1 MSQSITAD
9 SIAPQREALNRHP
22 VYAAITD
29 LDALRCFMEHHVFSV
44 WDFMSLVK
52 SLQSVVAPPG
62 CPWLPARNT
71 ALRRFINELVLEEE
85 SDRAPSDG
93 GTPRFTSHFELYCAA
108 MREVGARVDEVEAF
122 VNRLYCEDVH
132 KALAQAPM
140 PSPARRFTR
149 TTFDFIASGKPH
161 IVAAALA
168 LGREHI
174 IPDMFRAILARTGVD
189 AASAPSFHYY
199 LDRHVHLDEEMHAP
213 MSLQLLDELCAGD
226 PVKAAEATAAARAA
240 VAARIALWDG
250 VHAAIIAHRTAA
262 AV

>member
-1 MSQSITAD
+1 MSASITAE

-22 VYAAITD
+22 IYAAITD

-52 SLQSVVAPPG
+52 YLQNLIAPPA
-62 CPWLPARNT
+62 CPWLPTRNT
-71 ALRRFINELVLEEE
+71 ALRRFVNELVLEEE
-85 SDRAPSDG
+85 SDVAPNEG

-108 MREVGARVDEVEAF
+108 MREVGACTGDVEAF
-122 VNRLYCEDVH
+122 VNRLYREDVD
-132 KALAQAPM
+132 KALGQAPM
-140 PSPARRFTR
+140 SLPARRFTR

-174 IPDMFRAILARTGVD
+174 VPDMFRAILARTGVD
-189 AASAPSFHYY
+189 AARAPSFHYY
-199 LDRHVHLDEEMHAP
+199 LDRHVHLDEELHAP
-213 MSLQLLDELCAGD
+213 LSLQLLNELCAGD
-226 PVKAAEATAAARAA
+226 PVKIAEATAAARAA
-240 VAARIALWDG
+240 VAARIAFWDG
-250 VHAAIIAHRTAA
+250 VHAAIVVHRAAA